1 MKSNCLIEALK
12 ARKSNPNVT
21 IFKVPRVM
29 SKTKH
34 YMWFDGKDYVHFA
47 YTGAYTG
54 TCRWYKPLWFEGHFK
69 KISEVVFNR
78 FALQYLCFVNVE
90 ERIKIGKKLRLRVVN
105 IFSKDWQRCADFT
118 DDEEPTS
125 LDGYAN
131 LPVKEDI
138 DFLSKVTGTTVLIK
152 VAKDK
157 NLELLTFD
165 EVLKLK
171 QNKESFSFK
180 VLGPL
185 DDDFFMYKNYRYR
198 CNRMSWD
205 EIN

>member
-1 MKSNCLIEALK
+1 MRSNCLIEALK
-12 ARKSNPNVT
+12 ARMSNPNVT
-21 IFKVPRVM
+21 IFRVPRVM
-29 SKTKH
+29 SKIRH
-34 YMWFDGKDYVHFA
+34 YMWFDGKDYAHFA
-47 YTGAYTG
+47 LTG
-54 TCRWYKPLWFEGHFK
+54 TYKWYKALWFKGHFK
-69 KISEVVFNR
+69 KINEVVFNR
-78 FALQYLCFVNVE
+78 FALQYLCFVDVE
-90 ERIKIGKKLRLRVVN
+90 ERIKIGKKLRLKVVN
-105 IFSKDWQRCADFT
+105 VFSKDWQLCADFT
-118 DDEEPTS
+118 DDEEPTD

-171 QNKESFSFK
+171 QNKETFSFK

-198 CNRMSWD
+198 SNRMSWD

>member
-1 MKSNCLIEALK
+1 MRSNCLIEALK
-12 ARKSNPNVT
+12 ARISNPNVT
-21 IFKVPRVM
+21 IFKLPRVM
-29 SKTKH
+29 SRVRH
-34 YMWFDGKDYVHFA
+34 YMWFDGKDYAHF
-47 YTGAYTG
+47 TLTG
-54 TCRWYKPLWFEGHFK
+54 TYKWYKTLWFEGHFK
-69 KISEVVFNR
+69 KVSEVVFNR
-78 FALQYLCFVNVE
+78 LALQYLCFVDVE

-105 IFSKDWQRCADFT
+105 TFSKNWQHCT
-118 DDEEPTS
+118 DYTKDEDLAG

-138 DFLSKVTGTTVLIK
+138 DFLSKVTGTKVLIK

-185 DDDFFMYKNYRYR
+185 DDDFFMYKDYR
-198 CNRMSWD
+198 CRSNRMSWD

>member
-1 MKSNCLIEALK
+1 MRSNCLIEALK

-21 IFKVPRVM
+21 IFRVPRVM
-29 SKTKH
+29 SRIRH
-34 YMWFDGKDYVHFA
+34 YMWFDGKDYVHFSL
-47 YTGAYTG
+47 TG
-54 TCRWYKPLWFEGHFK
+54 TYKWYKALWFKGHFK

-90 ERIKIGKKLRLRVVN
+90 ERIKIGKKLRLKVVN
-105 IFSKDWQRCADFT
+105 IFSKDWQRCTDYATKGDEDLAD
-118 DDEEPTS
+118 

-131 LPVKEDI
+131 LPTKEDI

-157 NLELLTFD
+157 SLELLTFD

-171 QNKESFSFK
+171 QNKESFHFK

-185 DDDFFMYKNYRYR
+185 DDDFFEYKNYRYR
-198 CNRMSWD
+198 SNRMSWD

>member
-1 MKSNCLIEALK
+1 MRSNCLIEALK
-12 ARKSNPNVT
+12 ARMSNPNVT
-21 IFKVPRVM
+21 IFRVPRVM
-29 SKTKH
+29 SKIRH
-34 YMWFDGKDYVHFA
+34 YMWFDGKDYVHFSL
-47 YTGAYTG
+47 TG
-54 TCRWYKPLWFEGHFK
+54 TYKWYKTLWFKGHFK

-78 FALQYLCFVNVE
+78 FALQYLCFVDVE
-90 ERIKIGKKLRLRVVN
+90 ERIKIGKKLRLRIVN
-105 IFSKDWQRCADFT
+105 TFSKNWQRCT
-118 DDEEPTS
+118 DYTKDEDLAG

-131 LPVKEDI
+131 LPTKEDI

-157 NLELLTFD
+157 SLKLLTFD

-171 QNKESFSFK
+171 QNKESFHFK

-185 DDDFFMYKNYRYR
+185 DDDFFEYKDYSRM